1 MMEVGILQFTLRIRG
16 SQSLKTKRKV
26 VRSIKDRLRSRF
38 NVAVAEIGDQDL
50 WQAAT
55 IGLTTCS
62 NDSKK
67 IAAELSR
74 IVEILKAHPDAEL
87 VDHQIEIL

>member
-16 SQSLKTKRKV
+16 SRSLKTKRKV
-26 VRSIKDRLRSRF
+26 VRSIKDRLRARH
-38 NVAVAEIGDQDL
+38 NVAVAEIDDQDL

-55 IGLTTCS
+55 IGVTTCS
-62 NDSKK
+62 NDSKRV
-67 IAAELSR
+67 AAELTR
-74 IVEILKAHPDAEL
+74 IVDTLRVHPDAEL